1 MIHERRKIR
10 LALPSHAALRA
21 ALSDALS
28 AAVGDG
34 CTSYELTSDVCEAEI
49 VITDGATASD
59 DLSLLP
65 DTVKFL
71 QLVDCS
77 SGAPHVTDADLTVAN
92 ASSILASPA
101 ADRAIEMVQTVAN
114 QAEGS
119 AHDIAGI
126 IGFGTLGY
134 EIGKRLSELASQIWV
149 NDIRTPRQRS
159 FQRIGARRS
168 SLDMLLS
175 TCDIV
180 FVAIHHGPTS
190 DPLLTT
196 RELALLGTDTTIINF
211 SDPRTI
217 DIQAIND
224 LNTEQGRRISY
235 REIPQDTANEPLPR
249 DVEPIAAWILDN
261 LTQWTTDRQ
270 PRSIVETVTF
280 PTAGDPAFWASRMAP
295 RQTPV

>member
-1 MIHERRKIR
+1 MIHERRKIH
-10 LALPSHAALRA
+10 LALPTHAALRA
-21 ALSDALS
+21 ALSS
-28 AAVGDG
+28 AAVADG
-34 CTSYELTSDVCEAEI
+34 RASYELTSDVCEAEI
-49 VITDGATASD
+49 AITDSATASE

-71 QLVDCS
+71 QLIDCG
-77 SGAPHVTDADLTVAN
+77 SGAPQVTNADLTVAN
-92 ASSILASPA
+92 ASSMLASPA
-101 ADRAIEMVQTVAN
+101 ADRAIELMQTVAN
-114 QAEGS
+114 QAEGR
-119 AHDIAGI
+119 AQDIAGI

-134 EIGKRLSELASQIWV
+134 EIGKRLSELAAQIWV

-159 FQRIGARRS
+159 FQQIGARRS

-190 DPLLTT
+190 NPLLTA
-196 RELALLGTDTTIINF
+196 RELALLSTNTAIINL
-211 SDPRTI
+211 SGPQVI
-217 DIQAIND
+217 DTQAITD
-224 LNTEQGRRISY
+224 LNAEQGRRISY
-235 REIPQDTANEPLPR
+235 REIPQDTANEPLSR
-249 DVEPIAAWILDN
+249 DVEPITAWILDN